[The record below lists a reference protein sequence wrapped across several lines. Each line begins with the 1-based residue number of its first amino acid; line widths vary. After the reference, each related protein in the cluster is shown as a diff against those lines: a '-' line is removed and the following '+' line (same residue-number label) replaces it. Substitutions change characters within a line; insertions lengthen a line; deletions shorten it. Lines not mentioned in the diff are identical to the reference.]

1 MEKEKIN
8 ICPNCGEKSNLYYKY
23 SQVKIDTID
32 NILCNRCGAN
42 FLDVNDTRL
51 LPYERLKSIFN
62 EGELTQKGS
71 ANLDEILGIKKKEE
85 NKIMVFFK
93 KFFTKIDSLIFR
105 KPGKITNTPHRRLR

>member
-8 ICPNCGEKSNLYYKY
+8 VCPNCGEKSNLHYKY

-71 ANLDEILGIKKKEE
+71 ENLDEILGIRKKESRPG
-85 NKIMVFFK
+85 FFQRI
-93 KFFTKIDSLIFR
+93 FAKIDSTIFK
-105 KPGKITNTPHRRLR
+105 KPSKITNKPHRRLR